1 MSLITKLKADKK
13 LSEYVYKQETE
24 TEFISTGVLSLNL
37 LFSGRLDGGIPIGKV
52 SQIAADSSLGKSFT
66 AMKVIKN
73 AQKKGM
79 DCILIDTEFAYD
91 NDFAE
96 NIGIDS
102 EKIFVYQ
109 NNQLENIQTF
119 IMSTFE
125 TMSVEER
132 KSTIIVIDSWNN
144 TVTSKTVE
152 DSISGKDVS
161 DMTISK
167 KRNTLAKLLTGLR
180 TTVYVV
186 NQVYAS
192 MDMYSPIAIPGGK
205 GLYFASSCIV
215 LGSSKAKNKESDGE
229 ISGAVITASTKKSR
243 LCQENSKLKYL
254 IKYDGGIHPVWG
266 LDDDLFEFGILT
278 KPSMGWYSR
287 NFEALGLEG
296 EDRKWRAKEMAEN
309 WREFYGP
316 IINNKEVKQMFEE
329 KYTFKHSE
337 IVDIDDDDIEF
348 SN

>member
-1 MSLITKLKADKK
+1 MSLIKKLKSDKK
-13 LSEYVYKQETE
+13 LAEFVYKREE
-24 TEFISTGVLSLNL
+24 HVEFISTGVLTLNL

-79 DCILIDTEFAYD
+79 DVILIDTEFAYD

-109 NNQLENIQTF
+109 NNQLEDIQQF
-119 IMSTFE
+119 IMSTYDDL
-125 TMSVEER
+125 SLEER
-132 KSTIIVIDSWNN
+132 RNTIVIIDSWNN

-180 TTVYVV
+180 TTVYIV
-186 NQVYAS
+186 NQIYAS
-192 MDMYSPIAIPGGK
+192 MDMYNPIAIPGGK
-205 GLYFASSCIV
+205 GLYFSSSCIV

-229 ISGAVITASTKKSR
+229 VSGAIITASTKKSR

-266 LDDDLFEFGILT
+266 LDDDLLEFGVIS
-278 KPSMGWYSR
+278 KPSVGWFQR
-287 NFEALGLEG
+287 NFEMLGIEG

-316 IINNKEVKQMFEE
+316 IINNPQVKNMFEE

-337 IVDIDDDDIEF
+337 IVDIDDEDVEF
-348 SN
+348 E